1 MSATEIIA
9 ELPKLTSEE
18 RQAVARGLRELQEAD
33 EGQFLH
39 EAAVEMFRDM
49 DQREAENARCKPGEV
64 WQTDLG
70 MQAKVRPCPLP

>member
-18 RQAVARGLRELQEAD
+18 RQAVARRLRELQEAD

-49 DQREAENARCKPGEV
+49 DQREAEKAR
-64 WQTDLG
+64 
-70 MQAKVRPCPLP
+70 